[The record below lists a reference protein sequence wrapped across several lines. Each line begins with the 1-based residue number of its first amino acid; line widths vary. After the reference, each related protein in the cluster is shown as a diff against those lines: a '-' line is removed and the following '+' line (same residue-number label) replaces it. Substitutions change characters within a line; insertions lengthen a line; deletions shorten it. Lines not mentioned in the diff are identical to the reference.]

1 MKITTKL
8 AVIDL
13 GSNSIRLRVEG
24 LAKDGQHQMLTYEKR
39 YIRLSENMG
48 PAKKLQEKPIQRA
61 IEALKEFRQIIDSY
75 RPVQLIAVATAAVR
89 QASNQRAFLQR
100 VVDETGIKLNVISG
114 RREAYLDYVGV
125 TRTLNLQNGLI
136 VDTGGGSTELILVD
150 DGAAEETISI
160 PMGSV
165 LISQA
170 YHLQDKV
177 AAADLYDAMVDTDF
191 RLANLNWLSRAR
203 GTRVVALGGSNRTL
217 AKMYRRIGKSDKD
230 GLPSLHGLTMH
241 TTQVFSLVHE
251 LLTMDR
257 QQRAKVPGI
266 APERADVIIGG
277 LLPLTALMRQ
287 LKLDQLTFSN
297 HGLRDGII
305 FKYMDHELRQETIQQ
320 VDKPI

>member
-13 GSNSIRLRVEG
+13 GSNSIRLRIEG
-24 LAKDGQHQMLTYEKR
+24 LAHDGQHEMLKYEKR
-39 YIRLSENMG
+39 YIRLSQNMG
-48 PAKKLQEKPIQRA
+48 AKKRLQKEPMQRA
-61 IEALKEFRQIIDSY
+61 IDALKEFRQIIESY
-75 RPVQLIAVATAAVR
+75 QPVQLIAVATAAVR
-89 QASNQRAFLQR
+89 QAENQQAFVDR
-100 VVDETGIKLNVISG
+100 VLKETGIKLNVISG

-125 TRTLNLQNGLI
+125 TRTLDLSDGLI

-165 LISQA
+165 LISQT
-170 YHLQDKV
+170 YHLGDKV

-203 GTRVVALGGSNRTL
+203 GTRVVALGGSNRAL
-217 AKMYRRIGKSDKD
+217 AKMYRRIGKSDKAD
-230 GLPSLHGLTMH
+230 LPSLQGLTMH
-241 TTQVFSLVHE
+241 TNQVFSLVHS

-257 QQRAKVPGI
+257 EERAKVPGI

-287 LKLDQLTFSN
+287 LKLDELTFCN

-305 FKYMDHELRQETIQQ
+305 FKYMDHELKQETIQQ
-320 VDKPI
+320 VGK